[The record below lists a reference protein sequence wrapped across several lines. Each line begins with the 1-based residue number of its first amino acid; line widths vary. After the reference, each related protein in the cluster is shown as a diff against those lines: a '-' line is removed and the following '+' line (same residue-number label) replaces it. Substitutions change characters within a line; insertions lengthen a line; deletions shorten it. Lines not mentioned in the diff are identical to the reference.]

1 MFVRTK
7 KSPKTDK
14 ISVQIVKNIR
24 KDGKVRQVIVRH
36 VGMAKN
42 EEELK
47 HFKRLAEYIK
57 ADLESEYQLNI
68 FSSEVIAEQ
77 AIEARKRQEGKE
89 KELSVNL
96 KELREEQRITVG
108 IHEVYGVIY
117 RELGFHNLLGSPSRK
132 VAVSKALYNIVM
144 ARIASPGSKRRSVKL
159 LKDDFGVRLRLDTV
173 YQMMDMFEDKVID
186 KLKERTY
193 RAARELLD
201 QEFDVVFY
209 DCTTLYFESF
219 QEDDLRRNGYSK
231 DNKFN
236 QPQVLLAI
244 LVTTE
249 GLPVSYEVYPGNTFE
264 GHTLSNALDELRS
277 KYRINNVIFVS
288 DSALLS
294 KENLSL
300 LESKRQGYI
309 VGARLR
315 NLSNSLKEK
324 ILDKDNYHPLKMRVK
339 NQEVNTGL
347 DDMESEYSVAYFD
360 LDENRR
366 LIVTYSPRRATKDR
380 LDREKALR
388 RLKKRL
394 EKSKNPSDMIS
405 NYGYKRFLK
414 IEGESKLVL
423 NEEKL
428 ELESCWD
435 GLHGVITN
443 RKDLPLAEI
452 ISQYHGLWQVEE
464 SFRISKHDLRI
475 RPIYHWTP
483 RRVRAHIA
491 ICFMALSCIRHLE
504 YRAVRL
510 YRKLSPEVIRNEL
523 LHVQMSILKDTKKG
537 RYYAI
542 PSSLSEHTKGLYK
555 IVGKKISTRPFE
567 IK

>member
-77 AIEARKRQEGKE
+77 AIEARERQEEKE
-89 KELSVNL
+89 KKLSVNL

-324 ILDKDNYHPLKMRVK
+324 ILDKDNYHP
-339 NQEVNTGL
+339 
-347 DDMESEYSVAYFD
+347 
-360 LDENRR
+360 
-366 LIVTYSPRRATKDR
+366 RRATKDR

-428 ELESCWD
+428 ELESRWD